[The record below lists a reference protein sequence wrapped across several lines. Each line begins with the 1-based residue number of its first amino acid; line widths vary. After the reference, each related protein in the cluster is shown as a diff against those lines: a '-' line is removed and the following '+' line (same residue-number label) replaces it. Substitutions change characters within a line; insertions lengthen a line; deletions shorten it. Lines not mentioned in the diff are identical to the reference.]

1 MDPTDKFA
9 DLKTLAR
16 MVARL
21 AGREPDEQVEIR
33 IGDTLVFSDVVW
45 RYPEIHG
52 ACRGGS

>member
-21 AGREPDEQVEIR
+21 AGREPDEQVEIC

-45 RYPEIHG
+45 RYPEFHG